1 MVLTLD
7 ELKKGEFDIAH
18 PEGKLTIK
26 LPNTLTTQTPLRV
39 KGKGFKRN
47 SLGDFYL
54 NIDLNIDRTQL
65 NNN

>member
-1 MVLTLD
+1 M
-7 ELKKGEFDIAH
+7 KGEFDVAH

-39 KGKGFKRN
+39 KGKGFKR
-47 SLGDFYL
+47 SGFGDFYL
-54 NIDLNIDRTQL
+54 KIDLSIDRTQL